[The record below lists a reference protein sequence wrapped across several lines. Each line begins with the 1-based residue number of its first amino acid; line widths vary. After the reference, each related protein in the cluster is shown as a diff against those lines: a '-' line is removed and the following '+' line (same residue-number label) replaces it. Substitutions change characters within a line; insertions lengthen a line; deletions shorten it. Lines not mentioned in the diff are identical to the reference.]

1 MMLIEK
7 TRSLLLP
14 RVIVLVLATSITFGA
29 GVVIAHA
36 LEPETSSKSSNAA
49 EDFAGTWHWIFDGK
63 SFATMILIPAGSG
76 FTGTVTPSRI
86 KLNDDGRLL
95 RAAPGEDAT
104 PKPIDKATLKGF
116 TLRIEVSDG
125 FQFIMILKD
134 ATHAEIHPLAA
145 PPNMRPIPAEKVN

>member
-14 RVIVLVLATSITFGA
+14 RVIGLVLATSITFGA
-29 GVVIAHA
+29 GAVIAHA
-36 LEPETSSKSSNAA
+36 LDPQISSKSSNAA
-49 EDFAGTWHWIFDGK
+49 ENFAGTWHWIFDGK

-86 KLNDDGRLL
+86 KLNDDGGLL

-116 TLRIEVSDG
+116 ALRIEVSDG
-125 FQFIMILKD
+125 FQFIMTLKD

-145 PPNMRPIPAEKVN
+145 PPSMRPIPAEKVN